1 MSNLQ
6 YNINANAT
14 KGPFSLSLL
23 SGNVTAVMNSAG
35 FLAQTLNL
43 GTTTTAVTTA
53 SASALGFAFLR
64 NISTS
69 TSSTATVSFG
79 RLSGT
84 TLFEV
89 VELRPSE
96 VAFLR
101 LARGNYAARA
111 AAGDIQMTLQILED

>member
-6 YNINANAT
+6 YSINANAT
-14 KGPFSLSLL
+14 KGPFSSSLL
-23 SGNVTAVMNSAG
+23 SGSITAVMNSAG

-43 GTTTTAVTTA
+43 GTTTTSVTTA

-69 TSSTATVSFG
+69 TAATATVSFG
-79 RLSGT
+79 RLVGT
-84 TLFEV
+84 TLHEV
-89 VELRPSE
+89 VRLRPSE

-101 LARGNYAARA
+101 LAPGDYAARA
-111 AAGDIQMTLQILED
+111 ATSNLPMTLQILED